1 MTKNLFAYLLF
12 YCLALISCSNTSCED
27 WFEGANCEI
36 QERDKYC
43 GAYWGDLSS
52 YDHQG
57 NLVSSFF
64 GEITIVRSPLA
75 INELQSSDDMIFVL
89 DQPKQASFHIP
100 NYTYTLLV
108 DTVQQTVESVGEGAF
123 NGKTLFLELN
133 SLDGESSLTFF
144 GSK

>member
-57 NLVSSFF
+57 NLVSTFF
-64 GEITIVRSPLA
+64 WEITIIRSPLA
-75 INELQSSDDMIFVL
+75 INELQSSEDMVFVL
-89 DQPKQASFHIP
+89 DQPKQPSFRIP
-100 NYTYTLLV
+100 NYTYTILV
-108 DTVQQTVESVGEGAF
+108 DTVLQTVESVGEGAF